1 MHFQGFWTKHLTA
14 GWNYG
19 IMVRVF
25 HLTAI
30 LFFGALFQ
38 CHIACAT
45 ISRVM
50 NLTIDYKQMGLRIG
64 SRRRELGM
72 KQKELA
78 EKAGFSDNYISSIET
93 GKSVPTIDTLVSI
106 CLALDITPDYCLL
119 GTMRPN
125 NVPQNITDNLL
136 LCTEDSLELISR
148 ILSDVLRYKVT
159 RR

>member
-1 MHFQGFWTKHLTA
+1 M
-14 GWNYG
+14 
-19 IMVRVF
+19 
-25 HLTAI
+25 
-30 LFFGALFQ
+30 
-38 CHIACAT
+38 
-45 ISRVM
+45 
-50 NLTIDYKQMGLRIG
+50 TIDYKQMGLRIG

>member
-1 MHFQGFWTKHLTA
+1 M
-14 GWNYG
+14 
-19 IMVRVF
+19 
-25 HLTAI
+25 
-30 LFFGALFQ
+30 FQ
-38 CHIACAT
+38 CRIACAT
-45 ISRVM
+45 ISWVM

-93 GKSVPTIDTLVSI
+93 GKSVPTIDTLVRI

-148 ILSDVLRYKVT
+148 ILSDVLRYRVT
-159 RR
+159 QR

>member
-1 MHFQGFWTKHLTA
+1 
-14 GWNYG
+14 
-19 IMVRVF
+19 
-25 HLTAI
+25 
-30 LFFGALFQ
+30 
-38 CHIACAT
+38 
-45 ISRVM
+45 
-50 NLTIDYKQMGLRIG
+50 MGLRIG

-93 GKSVPTIDTLVSI
+93 GKSVPTIDTLVRI

-148 ILSDVLRYKVT
+148 ILSDVLRYRVT
-159 RR
+159 QR